1 MSANHHT
8 QQLFNSAERKGS
20 GTNGGG
26 IKGQVSGVYGDTSLY
41 IGPQPDHTTTAKLR
55 MGHHRDQWES
65 ATTQRVTRIKDGDGV
80 LRCDAV
86 PYRGSYLVGICPA
99 PRRPARCGWLW
110 P

>member
-1 MSANHHT
+1 MNHT

-26 IKGQVSGVYGDTSLY
+26 IKGQVGGVYGDTALD

-65 ATTQRVTRIKDGDGV
+65 ATTQRVTGIKDGDG
-80 LRCDAV
+80 LFRCDAV
-86 PYRGSYLVGICPA
+86 PYRGSYPVGVFLRQRLPE
-99 PRRPARCGWLW
+99 R
-110 P
+110 